1 MFRKNKRHFQ
11 LPLTSN
17 VDELPPKLR
26 KRLDT
31 SWSGAFY
38 REFFSR
44 LDETPFAVLY
54 ADCPSRP
61 NIPVNVLVGL
71 EYLKAGNGWTDE
83 ELLDEYGY
91 NSQVRYALGYRQ
103 LGDGDFE
110 LRTLYYFRERLSRYM
125 QETGINLLDKAFEQV
140 TDDQIATYHLKTG
153 KQRMD
158 STQIASNIRGMS
170 RLQLLVEVLQRV
182 HRMLTE
188 EEQGQYA
195 EVFAPYIQGHA
206 GQYVYHIKGQDTNEH
221 LQKIG
226 EVMQRLLIELQAS
239 YAQEPV
245 YQMFARVFGE
255 HYLVEEKVLKTKID
269 KELSASSLQSPD
281 DLEATYREKNKKH
294 YKGYVAN
301 LTETC
306 DPDNDLQLV
315 TKVQVEA
322 NSVDDAKLMEEAL
335 PNLKERTDLDTLYTD
350 GGYGSPDADQAMQDN
365 KVEQI
370 QTAIRG
376 RAPSTEK
383 LNLSDFEIKRTET
396 GKPTQITC
404 PQGQTVA
411 VHPSSQRKS
420 RADEGSL
427 SNNGAGK
434 KGFVAHFE
442 TEVCQA
448 CPFLQKCPTQRG
460 KRDARFHL
468 RFSQQQ
474 VNMSQRRK
482 RSQIHQQEGR
492 NLRAAIEATVRQ
504 VKHPF
509 PVSKLPV
516 RGRFRITCMLIGSA
530 MITNVRR
537 IQCYLE
543 ARIKL
548 ENEQKKAQLEQECS
562 QEQLSV
568 SFFASIKA
576 IFSSW
581 LAFDTTKRVVFG
593 F

>member
-1 MFRKNKRHFQ
+1 MFKKNKGHFQ

-38 REFFSR
+38 REFFTR

-103 LGDGDFE
+103 LGDGDFDI
-110 LRTLYYFRERLSRYM
+110 RTLYNFRERLSRYM

-140 TDDQIATYHLKTG
+140 TDQQIKAYEIKTG

-158 STQIASNIRGMS
+158 STQIASNIRTMS

-188 EEQGQYA
+188 EEQGHYA

-206 GQYVYHIKGQDTNEH
+206 GQYVYHLKGQDTNEH
-221 LQKIG
+221 LHKIG
-226 EVMQRLLIELQAS
+226 EVMQRLLAELKSS

-245 YQMFARVFGE
+245 YQMFERVFGE
-255 HYLVEEKVLKTKID
+255 HYLVEEKVLKTRID

-306 DPDNDLQLV
+306 DPENKLQLV
-315 TKVQVEA
+315 TKVQVAA
-322 NSVDDAKLMEEAL
+322 NNVDDAKMMEEAM
-335 PNLKERTDLDTLYTD
+335 PNLKERTELDTLYTD
-350 GGYGSPDADQAMQDN
+350 GGYGSPSADLTMQDN

-383 LNLSDFEIKRTET
+383 LNLSDFEIKRTER

-404 PQGQTVA
+404 PQGQTGA
-411 VHPSSQRKS
+411 VHPSSQ
-420 RADEGSL
+420 
-427 SNNGAGK
+427 K
-434 KGFVAHFE
+434 KGYVAHFE
-442 TEVCQA
+442 TEVCQS
-448 CPFLQKCPTQRG
+448 CPFLEKCPTQKG

-468 RFSQQQ
+468 RFNQQQ

-482 RSQIHQQEGR
+482 RSQNHLQEGR
-492 NLRAAIEATVRQ
+492 NLRAAVEATVRQ

-509 PVSKLPV
+509 PASKLPV
-516 RGRFRITCMLIGSA
+516 RGLFRVTCMVIGSA

-537 IQCYLE
+537 IQRYLE
-543 ARIKL
+543 VKTRL
-548 ENEQKKAQLEQECS
+548 ENEQKKALIEQECS
-562 QEQLSV
+562 QEQSSV
-568 SFFASIKA
+568 SFSSSLKA
-576 IFSSW
+576 IFRWW
-581 LAFDTTKRVVFG
+581 LVFETTKQVGFG
-593 F
+593 Y

>member
-1 MFRKNKRHFQ
+1 MFKKNKRHFQ

-31 SWSGAFY
+31 SWSGVFY

-44 LDETPFAVLY
+44 LDETPFAILY

-71 EYLKAGNGWTDE
+71 EYLKAGKGWTDE

-103 LGDGDFE
+103 LGDGDFDI
-110 LRTLYYFRERLSRYM
+110 RTLYYFRERLSRYM

-140 TDDQIATYHLKTG
+140 TDQQIAAFQIKTNL
-153 KQRMD
+153 QRMD
-158 STQIASNIRGMS
+158 STQIASNIRSMS
-170 RLQLLVEVLQRV
+170 RLQLLVEVLQRI

-188 EEQGQYA
+188 KEQTHYA

-226 EVMQRLLIELQAS
+226 EVMQRLLVELHAS

-255 HYLVEEKVLKTKID
+255 HYLVEEKVLKTKLD

-281 DLEATYREKNKKH
+281 DLESTYREKNKKH

-315 TKVQVEA
+315 TKVQVAA

-335 PNLKERTDLDTLYTD
+335 PNLKERTELKTLYTD
-350 GGYGSPDADQAMQDN
+350 GAYGSPVADQAMQDN

-383 LNLSDFEIKRTET
+383 LNLADFEIKQTES

-404 PQGQTVA
+404 RQGQTVA
-411 VHPSSQRKS
+411 VHPSSQ
-420 RADEGSL
+420 
-427 SNNGAGK
+427 K

-442 TEVCQA
+442 LEVCQT
-448 CPFLQKCPTQRG
+448 CPFLEKCPTQKG

-482 RSQIHQQEGR
+482 RSQMHLQEGR
-492 NLRAAIEATVRQ
+492 NLRAAVEATVRQ

-509 PVSKLPV
+509 PASKLPV
-516 RGRFRITCMLIGSA
+516 RGRFRVTCMVIGSA
-530 MITNVRR
+530 MTTNVRR
-537 IQCYLE
+537 IQRYLE
-543 ARIKL
+543 DKIKL
-548 ENEQKKAQLEQECS
+548 ENEQKKAQIEQECS
-562 QEQLSV
+562 QEQPLI
-568 SFFASIKA
+568 SFFCFAKSC
-576 IFSSW
+576 FSQ
-581 LAFDTTKRVVFG
+581 LDG

>member
-1 MFRKNKRHFQ
+1 MFKKNKRHFQ

-26 KRLDT
+26 KRLDS
-31 SWSGAFY
+31 SWSGVFY

-44 LDETPFAVLY
+44 LDETPFAILY

-83 ELLDEYGY
+83 EMFDEFGY

-125 QETGINLLDKAFEQV
+125 QETGINLLEKAFEQV
-140 TDDQIATYHLKTG
+140 TDKQLTAYHLKTG

-158 STQIASNIRGMS
+158 STQIASNIRSMS

-188 EEQGQYA
+188 EDQGHYA
-195 EVFAPYIQGHA
+195 EEFAPYIQGHA

-226 EVMQRLLIELQAS
+226 EVMQRLLAELQSS

-255 HYLVEEKVLKTKID
+255 HYLVEEKVLKAKLD
-269 KELSASSLQSPD
+269 KELSASSLQAPD

-306 DPDNDLQLV
+306 DPDNHLQLV
-315 TKVQVEA
+315 TKVQVAA

-335 PNLKERTDLDTLYTD
+335 PNLKERSELKTLYTD
-350 GGYGSPDADQAMQDN
+350 GGYGSPSADQTLLDN
-365 KVEQI
+365 QVEQI

-383 LNLSDFEIKRTET
+383 LNLSDFEIKQTET

-404 PQGQTVA
+404 PQGQMVTI
-411 VHPSSQRKS
+411 HPSSQ
-420 RADEGSL
+420 
-427 SNNGAGK
+427 K

-448 CPFLQKCPTQRG
+448 CPFVRKCPAQRG

-474 VNMSQRRK
+474 VNMSQRRR

-509 PVSKLPV
+509 PASKLPV
-516 RGRFRITCMLIGSA
+516 RGRFRVTCMVIGSA
-530 MITNVRR
+530 MTTNVRR
-537 IQCYLE
+537 IQRYLE
-543 ARIKL
+543 AMIML
-548 ENEQKKAQLEQECS
+548 DNEQKKAQKEQECS
-562 QEQLSV
+562 QKQPSV
-568 SFFASIKA
+568 SFFAYLKPISY
-576 IFSSW
+576 SW
-581 LAFDTTKRVVFG
+581 MAFETTKHVGFG
-593 F
+593 Y

>member
-1 MFRKNKRHFQ
+1 MFRRNKRHFQ

-31 SWSGAFY
+31 SWSGVFY

-44 LDETPFAVLY
+44 LDETPFAILY

-83 ELLDEYGY
+83 EMLDEFGY
-91 NSQVRYALGYRQ
+91 NSQVRYALGFRQ
-103 LGDGDFE
+103 LGEGDFDE
-110 LRTLYYFRERLSRYM
+110 RTLYYFRERLSRYM
-125 QETGINLLDKAFEQV
+125 QETGINLLDQAFEQV
-140 TDDQIATYHLKTG
+140 TDKQIAAYHLKTG

-158 STQIASNIRGMS
+158 STQIASNIRSMS

-188 EEQGQYA
+188 EEQGHYA

-206 GQYVYHIKGQDTNEH
+206 GQYVYHLKGQDTPAH

-226 EVMQRLLIELQAS
+226 EVMQRLLAELRSS

-245 YQMFARVFGE
+245 YQMFVRMFGE
-255 HYLVEEKVLKTKID
+255 HYLVEEKVLKAKPD
-269 KELSASSLQSPD
+269 QELSASSLQSPD

-294 YKGYVAN
+294 YQGYVAN

-315 TKVQVEA
+315 TKVQVAA

-335 PNLKERTDLDTLYTD
+335 PNLKERTELGTLYTD
-350 GGYGSPDADQAMQDN
+350 GGYGSPSADHTMQKN

-376 RAPSTEK
+376 RAPSTDK
-383 LNLSDFEIKRTET
+383 LNLSDFKIKQSES

-404 PQGQTVA
+404 PQGQMVA
-411 VHPSSQRKS
+411 IHPSNQ
-420 RADEGSL
+420 
-427 SNNGAGK
+427 K

-442 TEVCQA
+442 AQVCQA
-448 CPFLQKCPTQRG
+448 CPFVQKCPTQRG

-474 VNMSQRRK
+474 VNMSQRRR
-482 RSQIHQQEGR
+482 RSQMHLQEGR

-509 PVSKLPV
+509 PASKLPV
-516 RGRFRITCMLIGSA
+516 RGRFRVTCMLIGSA

-537 IQCYLE
+537 IQRYLE

-548 ENEQKKAQLEQECS
+548 ENVQKKAQSEQECP
-562 QEQLSV
+562 QEQPSV
-568 SFFASIKA
+568 SFFASLKS
-576 IFSSW
+576 FFCSW
-581 LAFDTTKRVVFG
+581 MAFESTKHVGFG
-593 F
+593 Y